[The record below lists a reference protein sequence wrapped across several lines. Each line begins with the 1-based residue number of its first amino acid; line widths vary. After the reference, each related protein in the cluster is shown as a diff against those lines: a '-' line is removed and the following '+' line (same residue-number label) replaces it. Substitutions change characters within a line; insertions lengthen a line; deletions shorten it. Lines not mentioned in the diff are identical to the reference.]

1 MNSIVRPDFPVYDC
15 DHHYYE
21 PAEAFLKYLP
31 DEYKQYFQ
39 YVEINGR
46 TKLAVD
52 GRITDYIP
60 NPTFTVVAAPGA
72 HEDWYRGNNPKGLTQ
87 REIGGKPIK
96 MQPEFRDGEAH
107 LKLMDQEGIHAAI
120 ILPTLASVIEERLGH
135 KPKVIQAL
143 FHSLNMWVN
152 ETYGFKNGRQFPVG
166 AINLS
171 DVDAAC
177 NELQFLLDAG
187 CRCVLI
193 RPAPVTNKTGTASC
207 SHAFPEFDPFW
218 KMIEDSGI
226 FVIHHV
232 SDSGYDKIYRDWTEG
247 GAGEWRAFEKDSFA
261 EVLDSMGRA
270 IADSLAALVC
280 HGVFDRFP
288 NVRIASVE
296 NGSAWMAGL
305 IDRLA
310 LVYKKMPETFQ
321 QDPVKNLRDHVFV
334 APFFEDDIESLIGLM
349 GSNRVLFGSDWPHP
363 EGLAKPLNFMED
375 IKDIPDADKQLIM
388 HSNMKGLLE
397 GKRDLSN
404 A

>member
-1 MNSIVRPDFPVYDC
+1 MSTAVKPDYEIYDC

-21 PAEAFLKYLP
+21 PPEAFLKHLP

-39 YVEINGR
+39 YVEVNGR
-46 TKLAVD
+46 IKIAVD
-52 GRITDYIP
+52 GLISEYIP
-60 NPTFTVVAAPGA
+60 NPTFSKVAAPGA
-72 HEDWYRGNNPKGLTQ
+72 HVEWYRGNNPKGLTQ
-87 REIGGKPIK
+87 REMGGKPIPS
-96 MQPEFRDGEAH
+96 QASFHDGQAH
-107 LKLMDQEGIHAAI
+107 LELMDQEGLHAAI
-120 ILPTLASVIEERLGH
+120 VLPTLASVIEERLAH

-171 DVDAAC
+171 DVNAAC
-177 NELQFLLDAG
+177 KELEFLIEAG

-193 RPAPVTNKTGTASC
+193 RPAPVTNITGTGSC

-226 FVIHHV
+226 FVVHHV
-232 SDSGYDKIYRDWTEG
+232 SDSGYDSIHRKWTEG
-247 GAGEWRAFEKDSFA
+247 GAGEWRAFEKDSFG
-261 EVLDSMGRA
+261 EVIDSMGRA
-270 IADSLAALVC
+270 ISDTLAALVC

-288 NVRIASVE
+288 NVRVASLE
-296 NGSAWMAGL
+296 NGSAWMEGL

-310 LVYKKMPETFQ
+310 LVYKKMPETFK
-321 QDPVKNLRDHVFV
+321 QDPVKSLRDHVFI
-334 APFFEDDIESLIGLM
+334 APFYEDDTARLIELM
-349 GSNRVLFGSDWPHP
+349 GSNRVMFGSDWPHP
-363 EGLAKPLNFMED
+363 EGLATPLSYLED
-375 IKDIPDADKQLIM
+375 ITDISEEDTKLIM
-388 HSNMKGLLE
+388 HSNMKGLVE